1 MAHTIHSGSGWST
14 SSVGGTTAGAQNS
27 TLDNMAGIN
36 TTAGSDIYEGM
47 STRHT
52 IPISFS
58 ILAMLALSSLIV
70 GLLQRRAAR
79 LRLQGRTAMRV
90 GPWMFDIRAAERAS
104 PGSAQTMREQTE
116 QSILEAIEML
126 PCSQWQAENEAEC
139 SLCMD
144 VFQKHETI
152 MRLPCSHAFHQ
163 SCCRK
168 WLVEAQKYKPRR
180 CPLCNS
186 DPLATRHLETVAVA
200 APVVASDAASQV
212 EIGQSPA
219 ASPMG
224 V

>member
-1 MAHTIHSGSGWST
+1 MIVQRAIAH
-14 SSVGGTTAGAQNS
+14 VP
-27 TLDNMAGIN
+27 
-36 TTAGSDIYEGM
+36 
-47 STRHT
+47 STRMAPQRLPGSPRAGCQT
-52 IPISFS
+52 IFS
-58 ILAMLALSSLIV
+58 QM
-70 GLLQRRAAR
+70 QAR
-79 LRLQGRTAMRV
+79 LHPTSVTPRFRR
-90 GPWMFDIRAAERAS
+90 
-104 PGSAQTMREQTE
+104 
-116 QSILEAIEML
+116 ML